1 MMVSDRNV
9 MLDVYK
15 EPRNLQRSDPRST
28 DPEKTWVSS
37 SSSNLRGP
45 LVRSHSIF
53 DGTIHVMLDVRVMLE
68 PKNDDFTNGGISFS
82 SGLFSGA
89 DC

>member
-1 MMVSDRNV
+1 MVLDRNV
-9 MLDVYK
+9 MLDVYYSK
-15 EPRNLQRSDPRST
+15 KSPTGPTERTPQ
-28 DPEKTWVSS
+28 PEYLIAQATC
-37 SSSNLRGP
+37 LRGP

-53 DGTIHVMLDVRVMLE
+53 DGTIHVTLDVHIMLD
-68 PKNDDFTNGGISFS
+68 PKNDGFPNAGISFS